1 MRALDQQGYTT
12 PTPIQAQAIPLVK
25 AGHDILG
32 VAQTGTGKTAAF
44 ALPTIDYL
52 IREERDAPKRGG
64 RVLVLAPTR
73 ELAQQIAQS
82 FRTYGKH
89 MGLTVACIF
98 GGASVRGQ
106 IKAVVGGNDV
116 LVATPGRLLD
126 LIDQKALRLSEI
138 EVLILDEADQMMDMG
153 FIHALRKIVPMLPKK
168 RQTLFFSATMPKK
181 ILQLAD
187 QFLTNPK
194 TVSVTPAAST
204 AERVEQQIYKC
215 AKNEKQALL
224 ITLLGVFEY
233 NRVLVF
239 SRTKHG
245 ADRLVKKLVA
255 AGFPADA
262 LHGNKSQGQRQ
273 RILAAFK
280 GGKSDILVA
289 TDIAARGIDIDGITH
304 VINYDLPNQADQ
316 YVHRIGRTARAG
328 RSGLAVSF
336 CSPDENSY
344 LKDIQ
349 KLIKQTLPVMPLP
362 EDFNKKVAAVARM
375 KPAPDEGKS
384 HSSRNDPRRHRG
396 GGGGRGGYGGGKSSE
411 GHEKNAVQAL
421 RKKQIPHALI
431 LKARLRL
438 SQRARKTSP
447 LTPATKVATVI
458 GIKALIPPA
467 TVMNVVNVVKAVVKV
482 QNVENSP
489 KHRPWAKP
497 SGNPDGSRAV
507 RKKRTAEHGSK
518 QGGSHL
524 GEKPSGEGFKR
535 KPRKDGP
542 PKGKGPYKGPNK
554 GKGPYKG
561 KGKPSGGRPSGPAK
575 EGGGKRG
582 ERSDPTQR
590 SGSGQGGS
598 AKRGGSFPPKRRR

>member
-1 MRALDQQGYTT
+1 MRALTDQGYET

-25 AGHDILG
+25 QGHDLLG
-32 VAQTGTGKTAAF
+32 IAQTGTGKTAAF

-52 IREERDAPKRGG
+52 IREYRDPPKRGG

-73 ELAQQIAQS
+73 ELAQQIAAS
-82 FRTYGKH
+82 FRDYGKH
-89 MGLTVACIF
+89 ADLSVACIF

-153 FIHALRKIVPMLPKK
+153 FIHALKKIVPMLPKN

-181 ILQLAD
+181 IKQLAD
-187 QFLTNPK
+187 QFLTTPK
-194 TVSVTPAAST
+194 TVTVAPAATT
-204 AERVEQQIYKC
+204 AERVEQQIYRCGKS
-215 AKNEKQALL
+215 EKQALL
-224 ITLLGVFEY
+224 VTLLQAFDY

-245 ADRLVKKLVA
+245 ADRIVKKLAA
-255 AGFPADA
+255 AGFPAGA

-280 GGKSDILVA
+280 SGQSSVLVA

-304 VINYDLPNQADQ
+304 VINYDLPNVADQ

-336 CSPDENSY
+336 CSPDENAY

-375 KPAPDEGKS
+375 KPVKTEGG
-384 HSSRNDPRRHRG
+384 HSPRNDPRRHKG
-396 GGGGRGGYGGGKSSE
+396 DAHSGRDKKRRKGFK
-411 GHEKNAVQAL
+411 KKANA
-421 RKKQIPHALI
+421 
-431 LKARLRL
+431 ARADIE
-438 SQRARKTSP
+438 SAIA
-447 LTPATKVATVI
+447 PAD
-458 GIKALIPPA
+458 
-467 TVMNVVNVVKAVVKV
+467 
-482 QNVENSP
+482 
-489 KHRPWAKP
+489 AKP
-497 SGNPDGSRAV
+497 SRNARPENAGRRAAPSRESGRGEKRDVPEWKRKSTNPDGSRAQ
-507 RKKRTAEHGSK
+507 RKKRKEANKPKDKSGA
-518 QGGSHL
+518 GGDGHKGGGKNKS
-524 GEKPSGEGFKR
+524 FKR
-535 KPRKDGP
+535 KPKAAGAKSPKGERKDPSAGR
-542 PKGKGPYKGPNK
+542 PKH
-554 GKGPYKG
+554 
-561 KGKPSGGRPSGPAK
+561 GGRA
-575 EGGGKRG
+575 
-582 ERSDPTQR
+582 QN
-590 SGSGQGGS
+590 
-598 AKRGGSFPPKRRR
+598 RGGEASPKRRNTRA

>member
-1 MRALDQQGYTT
+1 MTDLTQGCTERLTLTKFSELSLAPELMKALTDQGYDT

-25 AGHDILG
+25 QGHDLLG
-32 VAQTGTGKTAAF
+32 IAQTGTGKTAAF

-52 IREERDAPKRGG
+52 VREYRDPPKRGG

-73 ELAQQIAQS
+73 ELAQQIAAS
-82 FRTYGKH
+82 FRDYGKH
-89 MGLTVACIF
+89 ANLSVACIF

-126 LIDQKALRLSEI
+126 LIDQKALRLSDI

-153 FIHALRKIVPMLPKK
+153 FIHALKKIVPMLPKN

-181 ILQLAD
+181 IKQLAD
-187 QFLTNPK
+187 QFLTTPK

-204 AERVEQQIYKC
+204 AERVEQQIYRCGKS
-215 AKNEKQALL
+215 EKQALL
-224 ITLLGVFEY
+224 VTLLQAFDY

-245 ADRLVKKLVA
+245 ADRIVKKLAA
-255 AGFPADA
+255 AGFPAGA

-280 GGKSDILVA
+280 SGQSSVLVA

-304 VINYDLPNQADQ
+304 VINYDLPNVADQ

-336 CSPDENSY
+336 CSPDENAY

-375 KPAPDEGKS
+375 KPVKTDGG
-384 HSSRNDPRRHRG
+384 HSPRNDPRRNNKSGGNDDRKGREKKRRG
-396 GGGGRGGYGGGKSSE
+396 GFKKKANAAQADIDSALSPEEKQPSRNARPKNSGRREAPSRDEKRDVPEWKRKS
-411 GHEKNAVQAL
+411 
-421 RKKQIPHALI
+421 
-431 LKARLRL
+431 
-438 SQRARKTSP
+438 T
-447 LTPATKVATVI
+447 
-458 GIKALIPPA
+458 
-467 TVMNVVNVVKAVVKV
+467 
-482 QNVENSP
+482 
-489 KHRPWAKP
+489 
-497 SGNPDGSRAV
+497 NPDGSRAQ
-507 RKKRTAEHGSK
+507 RKKRSEASRPKDRSEKRGEGPKGGGKSKPFNRKPKSAGSK
-518 QGGSHL
+518 GG
-524 GEKPSGEGFKR
+524 
-535 KPRKDGP
+535 
-542 PKGKGPYKGPNK
+542 
-554 GKGPYKG
+554 
-561 KGKPSGGRPSGPAK
+561 GKPSRQRKDPSA
-575 EGGGKRG
+575 
-582 ERSDPTQR
+582 ERSNEGR
-590 SGSGQGGS
+590 GKQG
-598 AKRGGSFPPKRRR
+598 ARPQNRGGEAAPKRRNSR